1 MATTLLAPFLHLHS
15 PSRCESTLNVIPN
28 NIPSRPNTIHQVP
41 SGDQEKSGRALRV
54 QCHRRG
60 IHESKWQQYH
70 EISTSTQRCIVVKVS
85 RVSCPARRHI
95 NELTV
100 HRPIEILIP
109 SRKHEREEDPE
120 NEIQKKARNHNTSE
134 PVGPSKRRDWSD
146 NPEPTTKAKFDAV
159 IRKLLARRAS
169 RSRCP
174 TAIERE
180 QIRIEILEADPC
192 VEWFTLVSV
201 MCAGCHREF
210 SMDGRQGYYRKLWE
224 KHRDYS
230 CPGSKQIMAG
240 HERRHRYDE
249 AARWMVSRSA
259 M

>member
-1 MATTLLAPFLHLHS
+1 MSSQIISPVAPIRSTRSLQETKKSLAALS
-15 PSRCESTLNVIPN
+15 ESNVIAVVSTLRSSNNTKKSQSVRNVA
-28 NIPSRPNTIHQVP
+28 S
-41 SGDQEKSGRALRV
+41 SLK
-54 QCHRRG
+54 
-60 IHESKWQQYH
+60 
-70 EISTSTQRCIVVKVS
+70 
-85 RVSCPARRHI
+85 
-95 NELTV
+95 
-100 HRPIEILIP
+100 PIEILIP

-180 QIRIEILEADPC
+180 QTRIEILEADPC

-230 CPGSKQIMAG
+230 CLGSKEIMAG
-240 HERRHRYDE
+240 HDRRHRYDE
-249 AARWMVSRSA
+249 AERWMVSRSA